1 MLDSGSNRDS
11 VHIGTV
17 RRSPVSCGEDLAG
30 SALVMSIKKTVDRR
44 PGPVPEIR
52 ADGDNVTF
60 RIEVAGMPERTR
72 LVLRCD
78 ASGEVWAAIVSG
90 PSIP

>member
-1 MLDSGSNRDS
+1 MA
-11 VHIGTV
+11 T
-17 RRSPVSCGEDLAG
+17 
-30 SALVMSIKKTVDRR
+30 KKTVDRR

-60 RIEVAGMPERTR
+60 RIEVQGMPERTR

-78 ASGEVWAAIVSG
+78 ANGDVWAAIVSG
-90 PSIP
+90 PSNP